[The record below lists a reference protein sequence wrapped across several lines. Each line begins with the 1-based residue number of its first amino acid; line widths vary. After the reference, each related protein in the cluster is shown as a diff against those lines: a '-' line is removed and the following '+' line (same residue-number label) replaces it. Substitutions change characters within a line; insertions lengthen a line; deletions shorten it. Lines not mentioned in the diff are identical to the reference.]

1 MDAKTYKEKS
11 YIEVYDKNGPV
22 EYLNELEFIDGK
34 IFANVYLTNKIVVI
48 DPQSGAVEATLD
60 LSALVPK
67 NYFKTSDEEQNNVL
81 NGIAWDEKTKRL
93 FVTGKKWPNLYQ
105 IEVSK

>member
-1 MDAKTYKEKS
+1 
-11 YIEVYDKNGPV
+11 
-22 EYLNELEFIDGK
+22 
-34 IFANVYLTNKIVVI
+34 
-48 DPQSGAVEATLD
+48 
-60 LSALVPK
+60 LVPK